1 MADAIPPKVSK
12 IVDVLVS
19 LGASV
24 VLFGALQK
32 LMHTSMADIMLQVG
46 LYTESAIFL
55 GYGILY
61 LYYPAVDDR
70 GIPVEGADRKE
81 DIGNTALKSM
91 EKMLEEAD
99 ITPANLSK
107 LSGSF
112 QKLNT
117 SVSQIGEIGDVL
129 KSTNEFTIKTKEA
142 THALGSVS
150 GAVNQAVTSL
160 SSLSALNSVSEST
173 KQFHG
178 QVQVL
183 TKNLSSLNTV
193 YELELQESNN
203 QLKALNQF
211 YGKLAQTS
219 AAMNSSADDAIK
231 AKEQITL
238 LANNLGK
245 LNQVYGSMLTAM
257 QGR

>member
-19 LGASV
+19 FGASV

-32 LMHTSMADIMLQVG
+32 LMHTSMADLMLQVG
-46 LYTESAIFL
+46 LYTESLIFL
-55 GYGILY
+55 GYGVLY

-70 GIPVEGADRKE
+70 GIPVEGNNRE

-99 ITPANLSK
+99 ITPSVLSK

-117 SVSQIGEIGDVL
+117 SVSQISEIGDVI

-142 THALGSVS
+142 SHALGSVS
-150 GAVNQAVTSL
+150 VAVNQAVTSL

-211 YGKLAQTS
+211 YGKLAQASS
-219 AAMNSSADDAIK
+219 AMSNSADDAIK
-231 AKEQITL
+231 AKEQITA
-238 LANNLGK
+238 LANNLSK

>member
-46 LYTESAIFL
+46 LYTESLIFL

-61 LYYPAVDDR
+61 LYYPAVDDWGR
-70 GIPVEGADRKE
+70 PVEGERKE

-91 EKMLEEAD
+91 EKMLQEAD

-150 GAVNQAVTSL
+150 GAVSQAVTSL
-160 SSLSALNSVSEST
+160 SSLSALNSISEST

-203 QLKALNQF
+203 QLKSLNQF
-211 YGKLAQTS
+211 YGKLAQASS
-219 AAMNSSADDAIK
+219 AMASSADDAMK
-231 AKEQITL
+231 AKEQITA
-238 LANNLGK
+238 LANNLSK

>member
-1 MADAIPPKVSK
+1 MAAAIPPKVSK
-12 IVDVLVS
+12 LVDVLVS

-32 LMHTSMADIMLQVG
+32 LMHTSLADIMLQIG
-46 LYTESAIFL
+46 LYTETAIFL

-61 LYYPAVDDR
+61 LYYPAVDDMEVHVQ
-70 GIPVEGADRKE
+70 GGKNAEA
-81 DIGNTALKSM
+81 GNPALKSM
-91 EKMLEEAD
+91 EKMMLEAD
-99 ITPANLSK
+99 ITPVTLSK

-117 SVSQIGEIGDVL
+117 TVANIGEIGDMV
-129 KSTNEFTIKTKEA
+129 KSTSDFSIKTKEA
-142 THALGSVS
+142 ANALGAVS
-150 GAVNQAVTSL
+150 GVVSQAVTSL
-160 SSLSALNSVSEST
+160 SAFNAASEST

-178 QVQVL
+178 QVQIL

-203 QLKALNQF
+203 HLKALNQY
-211 YGKLAQTS
+211 YGKLAQT
-219 AAMNSSADDAIK
+219 AATMNSSADDAVK
-231 AKEQITL
+231 AKEQITV
-238 LANNLGK
+238 LANNLAK

>member
-1 MADAIPPKVSK
+1 MADAIPPKVNK

-32 LMHTSMADIMLQVG
+32 LMHTSLADLMLQVG

-61 LYYPAVDDR
+61 LYYPAADDS
-70 GIPVEGADRKE
+70 GAAVEGHQKAE
-81 DIGNTALKSM
+81 IGNPALKSM
-91 EKMLEEAD
+91 EKMLQEAD
-99 ITPANLSK
+99 ITPANLTK

-117 SVSQIGEIGDVL
+117 SVSQIGEIGEVL
-129 KSTNEFTIKTKEA
+129 KSTNDFTVKTKEA
-142 THALGSVS
+142 THALGTVS
-150 GAVNQAVTSL
+150 GAVSQAVTSL
-160 SSLSALNSVSEST
+160 NSLSSLNAVSEST

-178 QVQVL
+178 QVEVL

-203 QLKALNQF
+203 QLKALNKF

-219 AAMNSSADDAIK
+219 SAMNSSADDALK
-231 AKEQITL
+231 AKEQITI
-238 LANNLGK
+238 LANNLSK